1 MTNDEYHQKIEKYI
15 VQLNQY
21 REESKTLAAGMVGE
35 NITTDEMFFVSALN
49 RRVQFIDGIILLLR
63 ERNLTCAGIL
73 VRTQLDNLIKWKSHQ
88 KYGRY

>member
-1 MTNDEYHQKIEKYI
+1 
-15 VQLNQY
+15 
-21 REESKTLAAGMVGE
+21 EESKTLAAGMVGE